1 MQHLLR
7 LCLWQAIIIGILSA
21 HFPVNAEEERGIRM
35 RGPKSSDVFPYDRY
49 GPITSK
55 DTLWNIATRI
65 RPDKRL
71 SVYQVMQ
78 ALYQENPQAFLDSNI
93 NYLVEGQ
100 YLKIPSFNN
109 MMAINTNSAKKKS
122 VNDSK
127 AWKKAQPKSPKKA
140 VFIEPS
146 VKKKDLEE
154 VKTEINDQ
162 LQKIDGQQ
170 QERLEHIQNDISD
183 SIDGLQAILK
193 ENDDLRQRLTS
204 FNDKLGIMQDEVAK
218 GKEIKLQ
225 MDDMIQLQQALL
237 AKAEARE
244 KELLLERQQAALA
257 EQDIMSSLWFKIVM
271 GTMPA
276 VLILLLLAFLFKRRK
291 QASDEVF
298 FNELESKKQA
308 STAKKESVAD
318 ELSLDDE
325 LNLDDELDLSLDDE
339 LNLDDELDLSL
350 DDELNLDGEFSL
362 DDDLSIDLIES
373 EDDNLDD
380 LEDILL
386 DDDSDDD
393 ILDGGELEQGD
404 LDSLLSG
411 LDDEAEEPASEELE
425 GGELSQDDLNDL
437 LGGLDD
443 LVDEELA
450 IEESME
456 DNVEAGDVT
465 DPDDIDALLNS
476 VSDSMNDSVSDS
488 ENDSAEVTDP
498 DDVDALL
505 ESINDS
511 ESYSENDTA
520 EVTDPDDIDALL
532 NSVSDSENDS
542 AEVTDPDDVD
552 ALLESINDSE
562 SDSENDTAEVTDPD
576 DIDALLNSVSDSI
589 NDPVSDSINDPVSD
603 SAEVTDPD
611 DIDALLNSVSDSIND
626 PVSDSIN
633 DPVSDSI
640 NDPESDSENDTAE
653 VTDPDDIDALLNS
666 VSDSI
671 NDPVSDSENDTA
683 EVTDPDDIDALLN
696 SVSDSIND
704 PVSDSE
710 NDTAE
715 VTDPDDID
723 ALLNSVSDSINDPLS
738 DSVSDSA
745 EVTDPDD
752 IDALLNSV
760 SDSAEVTDPDDI
772 DALLN
777 SVSDSAEVTDPDDID
792 ALLDSMNDS
801 VSDSENDSADVTD
814 PDDIDALLESISGNT
829 PTPQQVVKQDLSEE
843 ISQSTL
849 DVEKDSTLSPED
861 LKIQN
866 EKAENEAKISAFT
879 AEYVTPFLT
888 ADFTDVIAKDSDAE
902 LASDTLISSDN
913 NELDDEL
920 DIDALIADTIS
931 KDEKA
936 QSLIEDGRDDV
947 GDNLTR
953 SSIGE
958 TINTQVES
966 GFTEAELSQL
976 LADESL
982 EGDTDQAAGISA
994 EEIVLSPD
1002 FTDEDV
1008 LAELLADMADS
1019 DEEQLEDA
1027 DELDVIEELANVD
1040 FDELLA
1046 NIEEESATTSTEHD
1060 DIELT
1065 LGDIGD
1071 DLIDDI
1077 LVEEKIQSAQ
1087 DTEPTENYV
1096 SVDDLI
1102 SDSLDEGDISEPYE
1116 RTNIDVGLGQ
1126 FSQNESGVDVDE
1138 DGSMSSK
1145 LDLAKMYIEMS
1156 DEENAQVIL
1165 QEVISKGDTTQQV
1178 EAQALLDSL

>member
-1 MQHLLR
+1 MQDLLR

-488 ENDSAEVTDP
+488 ENDSA
-498 DDVDALL
+498 
-505 ESINDS
+505 
-511 ESYSENDTA
+511 
-520 EVTDPDDIDALL
+520 
-532 NSVSDSENDS
+532 
-542 AEVTDPDDVD
+542 
-552 ALLESINDSE
+552 
-562 SDSENDTAEVTDPD
+562 
-576 DIDALLNSVSDSI
+576 
-589 NDPVSDSINDPVSD
+589 
-603 SAEVTDPD
+603 
-611 DIDALLNSVSDSIND
+611 
-626 PVSDSIN
+626 
-633 DPVSDSI
+633 
-640 NDPESDSENDTAE
+640 
-653 VTDPDDIDALLNS
+653 
-666 VSDSI
+666 
-671 NDPVSDSENDTA
+671 
-683 EVTDPDDIDALLN
+683 
-696 SVSDSIND
+696 
-704 PVSDSE
+704 
-710 NDTAE
+710 
-715 VTDPDDID
+715 
-723 ALLNSVSDSINDPLS
+723 
-738 DSVSDSA
+738 
-745 EVTDPDD
+745 
-752 IDALLNSV
+752 
-760 SDSAEVTDPDDI
+760 
-772 DALLN
+772 
-777 SVSDSAEVTDPDDID
+777 
-792 ALLDSMNDS
+792 
-801 VSDSENDSADVTD
+801 DVTD

-829 PTPQQVVKQDLSEE
+829 PTPQQVVKQDLPEE

>member
-225 MDDMIQLQQALL
+225 MDDMIKLQQALL

-498 DDVDALL
+498 DD
-505 ESINDS
+505 
-511 ESYSENDTA
+511 
-520 EVTDPDDIDALL
+520 
-532 NSVSDSENDS
+532 
-542 AEVTDPDDVD
+542 
-552 ALLESINDSE
+552 
-562 SDSENDTAEVTDPD
+562 
-576 DIDALLNSVSDSI
+576 
-589 NDPVSDSINDPVSD
+589 
-603 SAEVTDPD
+603 
-611 DIDALLNSVSDSIND
+611 
-626 PVSDSIN
+626 
-633 DPVSDSI
+633 
-640 NDPESDSENDTAE
+640 
-653 VTDPDDIDALLNS
+653 
-666 VSDSI
+666 
-671 NDPVSDSENDTA
+671 
-683 EVTDPDDIDALLN
+683 
-696 SVSDSIND
+696 
-704 PVSDSE
+704 
-710 NDTAE
+710 
-715 VTDPDDID
+715 
-723 ALLNSVSDSINDPLS
+723 
-738 DSVSDSA
+738 
-745 EVTDPDD
+745 
-752 IDALLNSV
+752 
-760 SDSAEVTDPDDI
+760 
-772 DALLN
+772 
-777 SVSDSAEVTDPDDID
+777 ID

-829 PTPQQVVKQDLSEE
+829 PTPQQVVKQDLPEE

-902 LASDTLISSDN
+902 LASETLINSDN